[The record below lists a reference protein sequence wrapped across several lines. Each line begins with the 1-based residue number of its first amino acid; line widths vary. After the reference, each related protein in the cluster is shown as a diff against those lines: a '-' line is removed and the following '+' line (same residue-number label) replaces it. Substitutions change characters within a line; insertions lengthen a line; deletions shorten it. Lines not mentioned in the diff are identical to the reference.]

1 MNAHSPL
8 VSTVII
14 FLNAE
19 RFLREAVQSVFAQ
32 TYERWELLL
41 VDDGSTDGSREIAKC
56 YAREHADRVTYLE
69 HPRHENLG
77 MSASRNLG
85 IRNARGEFVALLD
98 SDDVWL
104 PQKLAEQ
111 LALARTHPKA
121 GMICGATEYWWSWND
136 PARKNVVT
144 PLGVPPDELHEPPRL
159 SLALYPLGRGAA
171 PCPSDLL
178 IRREVCERVGGF
190 EEHFR
195 RELQMYEDQAF
206 LAKVYLGTP
215 VYVAGALWARYR
227 QHPNSCVSTVT
238 RSRHYHTVRR
248 FFLNWFE
255 EYLRERNIDQSPVW
269 RALERALWP
278 YRHPILAGG
287 ARLLQTAW

>member
-1 MNAHSPL
+1 MSADSPL

-19 RFLREAVQSVFAQ
+19 RFLGEAVKSVFAQ

-41 VDDGSTDGSREIAKC
+41 VDDGSTDGSSEIARR
-56 YAREHADRVTYLE
+56 YAREHTDKVRY
-69 HPRHENLG
+69 RG

-98 SDDVWL
+98 ADDVWL

-144 PLGVPPDELHEPPRL
+144 PLGVSPDALHEPPQL

-215 VYVAGALWARYR
+215 VYVARTLWIRYR
-227 QHPNSCVSTVT
+227 QHSESCVSTVT
-238 RSRHYHTVRR
+238 RSGHYHAVRR

-255 EYLRERNIDQSPVW
+255 DYLRERNIEQSTVW
-269 RALERALWP
+269 RALEQAQWP
-278 YRHPILAGG
+278 YRHPIRAGV
-287 ARLLQTAW
+287 ASLLQTAP